1 MTRAWKPLHIPQI
14 SAVCDQLRICEPT
27 GDLLVLY
34 VQAKDLEVFVYL
46 FDYVYSHT
54 EKWTVHLS
62 AADKA
67 RLNWV
72 RLYLEKHAVNPP
84 TIQALESICVEQGKT
99 GNGI

>member
-1 MTRAWKPLHIPQI
+1 M
-14 SAVCDQLRICEPT
+14 
-27 GDLLVLY
+27 LY

-84 TIQALESICVEQGKT
+84 TIQALEAICVEQGKT